1 MVTSTEQV
9 FNDMNIDG
17 EKLKES
23 YFESKKILPK
33 EWYYDIIKKCIDSVD
48 INNENTNINKKE
60 NKIQIQ
66 FTDKNTA
73 QKFEKAFHSN
83 IMPSITK
90 YINEKGENPKQYHRS
105 MILETSIDGVSF
117 NIYF

>member
-9 FNDMNIDG
+9 FNDMNIN
-17 EKLKES
+17 EENLKES
-23 YFESKKILPK
+23 YSESKKILPK
-33 EWYYDIIKKCIDSVD
+33 EWYYDIIKKCIDNID
-48 INNENTNINKKE
+48 INTENVNVNKKE
-60 NKIQIQ
+60 SKIQIQ
-66 FTDKNTA
+66 FEDPDTT

-90 YINEKGENPKQYHRS
+90 YIDEKGENPKHYQRS